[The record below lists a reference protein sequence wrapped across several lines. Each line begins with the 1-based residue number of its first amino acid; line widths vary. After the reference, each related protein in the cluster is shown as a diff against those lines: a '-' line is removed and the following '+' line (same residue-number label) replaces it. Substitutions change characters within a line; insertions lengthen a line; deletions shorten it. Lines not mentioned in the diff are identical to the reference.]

1 MTDQQL
7 THSQIMLSAVNTI
20 SYSIVIP
27 CSRPDRLPQV
37 LNALAKQSVSLSVME
52 IIIATPHK
60 PTDSFVSADRHVVWA
75 ETGQLYPP
83 GRMRNIGAAKALGDM
98 MFFLDDDCIPPPNWI
113 EKLRYTLDTM
123 PGVAVVGCRVVSSK
137 SDFWSRCADFV
148 LFSAAQQVFSCHRHL
163 GCASLAVRAAVF
175 RQVDGFDTSL
185 LASEDWDF
193 GLRLE
198 DAGWLSYFD
207 ANVTVQHEHNRGHFL
222 GIMRQAYHSGR
233 LSGLTV
239 QHKHHLKLG
248 LSGQLA
254 IRLTESWSY
263 PLFGFP
269 YALAA
274 TALHAW
280 EMRGADRCWL
290 IFIPFLTVGRFLYQL
305 GVWAHIRRN
314 NAQKTGLG
322 L

>member
-1 MTDQQL
+1 MNDSPL
-7 THSQIMLSAVNTI
+7 PFSVI
-20 SYSIVIP
+20 IP
-27 CSRPDRLPQV
+27 CARPDRLPH
-37 LNALAKQSVSLSVME
+37 LLGALANQTVPLSAME

-60 PTDSFVSADRHVVWA
+60 PVDVLVPANLHVVWA
-75 ETGQLYPP
+75 ETGQLHPP
-83 GRMRNIGAAKALGDM
+83 GRMRNLGAAQAHGEIL
-98 MFFLDDDCIPPPNWI
+98 FFIDDDCIPPIEWI
-113 EKLRYTLDTM
+113 VTLQHTLDTK

-148 LFSAAQQVFSCHRHL
+148 LFSAAQQVFSSHRHL
-163 GCASLAVRAAVF
+163 GCASLAVRADVF
-175 RQVDGFDTSL
+175 RKVEGFDTSL

-207 ANVTVQHEHNRGHFL
+207 ANVTVQHEHNRGHFS
-222 GIMRQAYHSGR
+222 GIMRQAYRSGR

-290 IFIPFLTVGRFLYQL
+290 LFIPFLTIGRFLYQL
-305 GVWAHIRRN
+305 GVWAHLHHIN
-314 NAQKTGLG
+314 TKQAELV
-322 L
+322 